1 MHDVLKK
8 KAESSSESSSEES
21 SSEESSSEESS
32 DDEATKKKAAEAK
45 KQEEQKKTEEAEAK
59 KKEAEKK
66 PVVCT
71 ELISWSLVAN
81 DIPRECTIVVY
92 IINITCN
99 ALKIIL
105 TTFCILLLNKKYN
118 DNCGHY

>member
-92 IINITCN
+92 INITCN

-105 TTFCILLLNKKYN
+105 TILLLNKKYN